1 MRKKSRAMSYLS
13 MYLFIMWNLIKT
25 VLHNKFKTNKINDN
39 MIKTKEKWMNDLMKA
54 KLKQRFS
61 ESVYLPVQVGPEK

>member
-1 MRKKSRAMSYLS
+1 
-13 MYLFIMWNLIKT
+13 
-25 VLHNKFKTNKINDN
+25 

-61 ESVYLPVQVGPEK
+61 ESVYLPVQVGPRNDIRD